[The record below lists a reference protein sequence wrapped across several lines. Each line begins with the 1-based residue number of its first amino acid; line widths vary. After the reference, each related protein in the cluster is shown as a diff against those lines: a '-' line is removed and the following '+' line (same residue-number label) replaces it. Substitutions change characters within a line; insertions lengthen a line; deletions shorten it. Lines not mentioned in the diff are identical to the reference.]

1 MITAVYDSNV
11 IISGL
16 LWRGESYLC
25 LVAQA
30 RRQVRVVASA
40 WILEEVSR
48 SLKEIASKKDVPR
61 DPWPGFDWFSYAAR
75 IVVPAPTGKRRSRDP
90 NDDPIL
96 GTAVAVGVKR
106 IVTKDRDLLEL
117 EKPFGIQILQPRQ
130 FLHEFRR

>member
-30 RRQVRVVASA
+30 RRRVRVVASA

-48 SLKEIASKKDVPR
+48 SLKEIASKKSGPG
-61 DPWPGFDWFSYAAR
+61 DPWPGFNWFSDTAR
-75 IVVPAPTGKRRSRDP
+75 MVVPGPTGKRRSRDP
-90 NDDPIL
+90 KDEPIL
-96 GTAVAVGVKR
+96 GTALAARVKL
-106 IVTKDRDLLEL
+106 IVTKDRDLLDL
-117 EKPFGIQILQPRQ
+117 GQPFGIQIFHPRQ
-130 FLHEFRR
+130 FLTALKH

>member
-30 RRQVRVVASA
+30 RRRVRVVASA

-48 SLKEIASKKDVPR
+48 SLKEIAAKKHPLAE
-61 DPWPGFDWFSYAAR
+61 PWPGFHWFSYTAR

-90 NDDPIL
+90 KDDPIL
-96 GTAVAVGVKR
+96 GTALAARVKR
-106 IVTKDRDLLEL
+106 IVTKDRDLLDL
-117 EKPFGIQILQPRQ
+117 EQPFGIQLLHPRE
-130 FLHEFRR
+130 FLLELKG